1 MANANLAELIQYYS
15 GGGANS
21 TTTASTGGAISS
33 VRVLSQTASAFTTMT
48 GLVVDDA
55 QGNAIGDGTL
65 AFTSSSQTI
74 TWTPSGGAVGTAVD
88 VSADGSVFCQGANN
102 GGGLSITVTA
112 ASLPTSNV
120 TNTLTIANQTEKH
133 YLDQTKAESDVGVT
147 KYHCFAYKNT
157 SAETMKDVTLY
168 ISSNT
173 PGADT
178 VNIALDPLAA
188 SNGAVGPTNTGD
200 ETAAPTITPNTF
212 VVPDSKDHADAVD
225 IGDLLTT
232 EVRFYW
238 VKQIT
243 PSGITVATTANTYNI
258 GVYMRG

>member
-15 GGGANS
+15 GGGSNS
-21 TTTASTGGAISS
+21 TTTASTGGAISTS
-33 VRVLSQTASAFTTMT
+33 RVLSQTASAFTTMT
-48 GLVVDDA
+48 GVTVDDA
-55 QGNAIGDGTL
+55 MGNAVGDGTFT
-65 AFTSSSQTI
+65 FTSSGQTVQ
-74 TWTPSGGAVGTAVD
+74 WTPSGGAIGTAVD
-88 VSADGSVFCQGANN
+88 VSADGVFFVQAAND
-102 GGGLSITVTA
+102 GGGLSITVVA

-133 YLDQTKAESDVGVT
+133 YLDQTKDESDVSAT

-178 VNIALDPLAA
+178 INIALDPLAA
-188 SNGAVGPTNTGD
+188 SNGAVGPTDTTNED
-200 ETAAPTITPNTF
+200 NAPTITPNTF
-212 VVPDSKDHADAVD
+212 GVPDSKDHADAVV

-232 EVRFYW
+232 EVRFFW
-238 VKQIT
+238 IKQIT
-243 PSGITVATTANTYNI
+243 PSGVTTATTANDYNI
-258 GVYMRG
+258 GVYTR